1 MRHAQPHTLSLA
13 AGTGIVR
20 PHMMRLAL
28 AQKVARGD
36 VHPDVARG
44 FESSGAS
51 AACRML
57 QVACNTSLVVRSVFL
72 SQGPALAHLQQH
84 YHIHTSCAGFVGQ
97 KATTPAAAF
106 AGPRAAPSARTG
118 GLLKSLDRP
127 APGKVRSALG
137 RRPRVHPGAGLTG
150 SVVKTDPSAESYVL
164 GGESALDYRAQT
176 APIGRR
182 RGGHRPRLTDAL
194 TGQSALATSALLWN
208 EGVAPS
214 GQSKKLSTMRV
225 GRVGA
230 DADDDSSDDEY
241 AANDF
246 WDAVAA
252 TGVAPPAGAQR
263 FQSGKFEPHPAGH
276 VTSIISVDDRE
287 LAIKDRSNRR
297 AHNAYMRTTLLPV
310 VACNSVAAKHD
321 PSIQRRIKAQCDK
334 VLSARASSR
343 QKQNRRANFRSQS
356 QFDARSVNMP
366 AYRC

>member
-1 MRHAQPHTLSLA
+1 M
-13 AGTGIVR
+13 
-20 PHMMRLAL
+20 
-28 AQKVARGD
+28 
-36 VHPDVARG
+36 
-44 FESSGAS
+44 
-51 AACRML
+51 
-57 QVACNTSLVVRSVFL
+57 
-72 SQGPALAHLQQH
+72 
-84 YHIHTSCAGFVGQ
+84 
-97 KATTPAAAF
+97 
-106 AGPRAAPSARTG
+106 
-118 GLLKSLDRP
+118 LKSLDRP

-176 APIGRR
+176 APVGGR
-182 RGGHRPRLTDAL
+182 RGGRRPRLTDAL
-194 TGQSALATSALLWN
+194 AGQSALATSALLWN

-230 DADDDSSDDEY
+230 EMDDDSSDDEY

-263 FQSGKFEPHPAGH
+263 FQSGKFEPHPDGQ
-276 VTSIISVDDRE
+276 VPGIINVDDRE
-287 LAIKDRSNRR
+287 LAIRDRSKRR

-310 VACNSVAAKHD
+310 VASNSVAAKHD
-321 PSIQRRIKAQCDK
+321 PNIQRRIQAQSNK

-343 QKQNRRANFRSQS
+343 QKQSRRANFRAQT
-356 QFDARSVNMP
+356 QFDARGVNMP
-366 AYRC
+366 VYRR